1 MGAGKPTQKFE
12 LNFQK
17 EISEQIKDLKID
29 QLMRLF
35 VAILDI
41 LSISFVLMNEHSNEF
56 IKLFKSLGKA
66 LGEGMKAVKTDSPI
80 SQLGLTHPNRTFRIF
95 LAATAAQEAHL
106 SVRGCFRNTF
116 RSFKTSF
123 LI

>member
-56 IKLFKSLGKA
+56 KKLFKSLGKA

-80 SQLGLTHPNRTFRIF
+80 SVKRF
-95 LAATAAQEAHL
+95 
-106 SVRGCFRNTF
+106 
-116 RSFKTSF
+116 
-123 LI
+123 

>member
-41 LSISFVLMNEHSNEF
+41 LSISFV
-56 IKLFKSLGKA
+56 
-66 LGEGMKAVKTDSPI
+66 
-80 SQLGLTHPNRTFRIF
+80 
-95 LAATAAQEAHL
+95 
-106 SVRGCFRNTF
+106 
-116 RSFKTSF
+116 
-123 LI
+123 

>member
-41 LSISFVLMNEHSNEF
+41 LSISNL
-56 IKLFKSLGKA
+56 
-66 LGEGMKAVKTDSPI
+66 
-80 SQLGLTHPNRTFRIF
+80 LTPLTRDPE
-95 LAATAAQEAHL
+95 LEL
-106 SVRGCFRNTF
+106 
-116 RSFKTSF
+116 
-123 LI
+123 

>member
-1 MGAGKPTQKFE
+1 MGAGKPTQNFE

-56 IKLFKSLGKA
+56 Y
-66 LGEGMKAVKTDSPI
+66 
-80 SQLGLTHPNRTFRIF
+80 
-95 LAATAAQEAHL
+95 
-106 SVRGCFRNTF
+106 NTF
-116 RSFKTSF
+116 PF
-123 LI
+123 

>member
-17 EISEQIKDLKID
+17 EISEQIKYLKID

-56 IKLFKSLGKA
+56 IKLFKSLDKA

-80 SQLGLTHPNRTFRIF
+80 SVKRF
-95 LAATAAQEAHL
+95 
-106 SVRGCFRNTF
+106 
-116 RSFKTSF
+116 
-123 LI
+123 

>member
-41 LSISFVLMNEHSNEF
+41 LSISFVLMNEQSNEF

-66 LGEGMKAVKTDSPI
+66 LGEEMKAVKTDSPI
-80 SQLGLTHPNRTFRIF
+80 S
-95 LAATAAQEAHL
+95 
-106 SVRGCFRNTF
+106 V
-116 RSFKTSF
+116 K
-123 LI
+123 

>member
-17 EISEQIKDLKID
+17 DISEQIKDMKID
-29 QLMRLF
+29 QLIRLF
-35 VAILDI
+35 VAILNI

-66 LGEGMKAVKTDSPI
+66 LGEGMKAVKTDSPM
-80 SQLGLTHPNRTFRIF
+80 SQLGLTHPNRTFR
-95 LAATAAQEAHL
+95 
-106 SVRGCFRNTF
+106 TF
-116 RSFKTSF
+116 FKNAPPPHQIYIRSPAF
-123 LI
+123 

>member
-41 LSISFVLMNEHSNEF
+41 LSISFVLMNEHSKEF
-56 IKLFKSLGKA
+56 IKLF
-66 LGEGMKAVKTDSPI
+66 
-80 SQLGLTHPNRTFRIF
+80 
-95 LAATAAQEAHL
+95 
-106 SVRGCFRNTF
+106 
-116 RSFKTSF
+116 
-123 LI
+123 

>member
-56 IKLFKSLGKA
+56 IKLFKN
-66 LGEGMKAVKTDSPI
+66 
-80 SQLGLTHPNRTFRIF
+80 H
-95 LAATAAQEAHL
+95 LAKH
-106 SVRGCFRNTF
+106 
-116 RSFKTSF
+116 
-123 LI
+123 